1 MSTQVMTRA
10 DLFDWVKAH
19 GCDIIPL
26 EEYKAKV
33 IKVVNRKNGNEAYI
47 NLPIDDRPV
56 FDFTV
61 CKVCSK
67 LSIPIPR
74 HVEYV
79 KPFHDR
85 LEKEHDE

>member
-1 MSTQVMTRA
+1 MSAQVMTRA
-10 DLFDWVKAH
+10 DLYDWVRSH
-19 GCDIIPL
+19 GCDTIPL
-26 EEYKAKV
+26 EEHKAKV
-33 IKVVNRKNGNEAYI
+33 IKVVNRKNGTEAYI
-47 NLPIDDRPV
+47 NLPIDERPV

-67 LSIPIPR
+67 LSIPIPT

-85 LEKEHDE
+85 SEKETGE